1 MVKLEEPRN
10 RGVGSL
16 LGAEGTSGSVW
27 VRLRAAL
34 PRLAGLSEFPRWR
47 APGLSEQK
55 AKPEAGAETR
65 RVASCQGTGRSG
77 VSSAQGAGPALRA
90 PGRSRIARLSRSRPA
105 RSAELGPPPRRP
117 PARSGSSGNPAPG
130 RSSRCRAGPSAGA
143 APSREGA
150 QLRRSGAAAAAPAVG
165 YRAEL
170 QPAPRA
176 PGRRHL
182 GPDRRG
188 AGPRHLGASAARHR
202 PAHLLPALR
211 KVQTEICPRKEGR
224 GTRNF

>member
-1 MVKLEEPRN
+1 MVKLEEPRD

-27 VRLRAAL
+27 VLLRAAL

-55 AKPEAGAETR
+55 AKPRAGAETR
-65 RVASCQGTGRSG
+65 RVASCQARHGALGCLQRAGGWPRSPR
-77 VSSAQGAGPALRA
+77 SQALPDRPPLPLQAGEVR
-90 PGRSRIARLSRSRPA
+90 GA
-105 RSAELGPPPRRP
+105 RSAPSA

-188 AGPRHLGASAARHR
+188 AGPRHLGASPARRR
-202 PAHLLPALR
+202 PANLFRALR
-211 KVQTEICPRKEGR
+211 KVQTEICPRKGGG